1 MVMTVL
7 QLLVYEPVRVAWGD
21 GQTTS
26 MPLFY
31 FFVCGS
37 TSIKAPPDKMQ
48 LHRLAQSNC
57 NSGMFAPGVFLGFFW
72 AGLPQ
77 ILLHEKCFCP
87 SVTIFALY
95 MNTGNSCFLFLQIS
109 FFLTFAFSV
118 GFITSS
124 FLKV

>member
-57 NSGMFAPGVFLGFFW
+57 NSGMFAPGVFWFSFLSW
-72 AGLPQ
+72 ATTDPAAWKMFLSFSYD
-77 ILLHEKCFCP
+77 LCSLHE
-87 SVTIFALY
+87 Y
-95 MNTGNSCFLFLQIS
+95 W
-109 FFLTFAFSV
+109 
-118 GFITSS
+118 
-124 FLKV
+124 